1 MEEYCRVVKLDLNCF
16 WPGGN
21 KRVGHTLFYLNVIY
35 LPLISICVPLS
46 VISCSSVYVY
56 MFVFCFVVT
65 PSWEFVSP
73 WVFFFFLHIYLIY
86 AVFIKLVL
94 HYVWQLFCPFYSHFS
109 CMSVGVLYDCVL
121 ASMDKKYFVILP
133 DFSLH
138 KKNKFFCVKIIVLF
152 VFMIFVSII
161 PLVFFCLP
169 FPHIYQPVYIKKSPF
184 WFFIIPPVSSHIL
197 FLLSS
202 VVPLPLS

>member
-1 MEEYCRVVKLDLNCF
+1 MFFFYVRSRALDVSEGQAFEPFNMEEYCRVVKLDLNCF

-73 WVFFFFLHIYLIY
+73 WVFFFSTY
-86 AVFIKLVL
+86 
-94 HYVWQLFCPFYSHFS
+94 
-109 CMSVGVLYDCVL
+109 
-121 ASMDKKYFVILP
+121 
-133 DFSLH
+133 
-138 KKNKFFCVKIIVLF
+138 
-152 VFMIFVSII
+152 IFNLCS
-161 PLVFFCLP
+161 
-169 FPHIYQPVYIKKSPF
+169 IYQISTALCLAVVLSF
-184 WFFIIPPVSSHIL
+184 L
-197 FLLSS
+197 FSF
-202 VVPLPLS
+202 